1 MRMSR
6 RLSQVLLTGMTVLL
20 ASILVFLYV
29 ESGAGSD
36 HTSAYTESRDLI
48 RQIKQLDA
56 QWETEILKA
65 RIALTHNYDPL
76 VSPLTE
82 MTSLWARFET
92 MESGHGHNDSEQW
105 QAVHNA
111 YLNAIKEKTRL
122 VERFKS
128 HNAVLRNSLAFLPT
142 AEDDIQGQFARLED
156 VDKLQLQNVAT
167 DTYDLLLS
175 SLEFAQVTSDD
186 KAADILV
193 GLNKLAVNKERLPVE
208 FHAPIEVLSNH
219 IALVTREQ
227 PVVNNLLEQ
236 IAAIPVAGLLDDITN
251 LLNRDQQQA
260 EAVDQKYH
268 FYLLV
273 FSSLLMVL
281 LVFLAIRLLRSFAV
295 INRVNKELQA
305 ANEGLEQRV
314 EDRTRE
320 LKDTQS
326 ELLDTARQAGM
337 AEIATNVLHNVGN
350 VLNSVNISADLVTR
364 KLRTSKAL
372 GLGKAMQLINDHSHD
387 LGEFITR
394 DEKGKLLPGYLN
406 QLVDAIAIEQQSIT
420 EELVQLS
427 KSVDH
432 IKDIVA
438 TQQSYAGA
446 SSLVEPLHVSDLLED
461 ALRMNSGALTRHHVT
476 VVKEYSDVPR
486 VMGDKHRLL
495 LILINLI
502 SNAKYA
508 MSDLSDRPRQMTLG
522 VKVVDNKTLQ
532 VSVKDEGEG
541 IAPEN
546 MTRIFAHGF
555 TTRKEGHGFGL
566 HSCALAAIE
575 MNGHLSA
582 FSDGPGKG
590 ALFTLQIPLINA
602 EVKHEQP
609 VEPAYSADR

>member
-1 MRMSR
+1 
-6 RLSQVLLTGMTVLL
+6 
-20 ASILVFLYV
+20 
-29 ESGAGSD
+29 
-36 HTSAYTESRDLI
+36 
-48 RQIKQLDA
+48 
-56 QWETEILKA
+56 
-65 RIALTHNYDPL
+65 
-76 VSPLTE
+76 
-82 MTSLWARFET
+82 
-92 MESGHGHNDSEQW
+92 
-105 QAVHNA
+105 
-111 YLNAIKEKTRL
+111 
-122 VERFKS
+122 
-128 HNAVLRNSLAFLPT
+128 
-142 AEDDIQGQFARLED
+142 
-156 VDKLQLQNVAT
+156 
-167 DTYDLLLS
+167 
-175 SLEFAQVTSDD
+175 
-186 KAADILV
+186 
-193 GLNKLAVNKERLPVE
+193 
-208 FHAPIEVLSNH
+208 
-219 IALVTREQ
+219 
-227 PVVNNLLEQ
+227 
-236 IAAIPVAGLLDDITN
+236 
-251 LLNRDQQQA
+251 
-260 EAVDQKYH
+260 
-268 FYLLV
+268 
-273 FSSLLMVL
+273 
-281 LVFLAIRLLRSFAV
+281 
-295 INRVNKELQA
+295 
-305 ANEGLEQRV
+305 
-314 EDRTRE
+314 
-320 LKDTQS
+320 
-326 ELLDTARQAGM
+326 
-337 AEIATNVLHNVGN
+337 
-350 VLNSVNISADLVTR
+350 VNISADLVTR

-372 GLGKAMQLINDHSHD
+372 GLGKAMQLINEHPHD
-387 LGEFITR
+387 LGDFITR

-420 EELVQLS
+420 EELAQLS

-602 EVKHEQP
+602 EVKHEQT

>member
-1 MRMSR
+1 MKMSHR
-6 RLSQVLLTGMTVLL
+6 RSLALLGVVALLL
-20 ASILVFLYV
+20 ASTLLFLYLK
-29 ESGAGSD
+29 SSSNQ
-36 HTSAYTESRDLI
+36 TSTYTESRDLI
-48 RQIKQLDA
+48 RQMKQLNA

-65 RIALTHNYDPL
+65 RIAISHNYDPL

-82 MTSLWARFET
+82 MTRLWEQFQRLET
-92 MESGHGHNDSEQW
+92 THDRGTPEW
-105 QAVHNA
+105 QARHEA
-111 YLNAIKEKTRL
+111 YRTAITEKTRL
-122 VERFKS
+122 VEQFKS
-128 HNAVLRNSLAFLPT
+128 HNALLRNSLAFLPT
-142 AEDDIQGQFARLED
+142 AEDDIQGQLAALPD
-156 VDKLQLQNVAT
+156 QDKLQVQNIAT

-186 KAADILV
+186 KAADILL
-193 GLNKLAVNKERLPVE
+193 GLNKMRVNSQRLPE
-208 FHAPIEVLSNH
+208 QFHSPITILSNH
-219 IALVTREQ
+219 IELILREQ
-227 PVVNNLLEQ
+227 PVVNRLLEN
-236 IAAIPVAGLLDDITN
+236 IAAIPVAERLDDITGQ
-251 LLNRDQQQA
+251 LNEDQKRTD
-260 EAVDQKYH
+260 AVDQRYH
-268 FYLLV
+268 FYMLV
-273 FSSLLMVL
+273 FSVL
-281 LVFLAIRLLRSFAV
+281 LVLLLVYLAIHLMRSFTV
-295 INRVNKELQA
+295 INRVNKALKTV
-305 ANEGLEQRV
+305 NDDLEHRV
-314 EDRTRE
+314 EERTRE

-364 KLRTSKAL
+364 KLRTSKAQ
-372 GLGKAMQLINDHSHD
+372 GLGKAMQLINAHQGD
-387 LGEFITR
+387 LGTFLTL

-406 QLVDAIAIEQQSIT
+406 QLVDAIALEQQSMT
-420 EELVQLS
+420 EELAQLT

-446 SSLVEPLHVSDLLED
+446 NSLMEPLHISELLED

-476 VVKEYSDVPR
+476 VVKEYNAVPQ

-508 MSDLSDRPRQMTLG
+508 MSDLSNRPRQMTLG
-522 VKVVDNKTLQ
+522 VKIVEDTTLQ
-532 VSVKDEGEG
+532 ISVKDDGEG

-582 FSDGPGKG
+582 HSDGPGKG
-590 ALFTLQIPLINA
+590 AQFTLQIPLKTVTEEA
-602 EVKHEQP
+602 
-609 VEPAYSADR
+609 